1 MAMTDDA
8 SAMLFASP
16 FPGLSDEV
24 LDMGREAT
32 KFWLDAYEQ
41 ALEAIAGSHDRAAG
55 HTDIEWLATA
65 ARTQAK
71 WLREIA
77 TRQVSLSREL
87 LD

>member
-1 MAMTDDA
+1 MAMTDDP

-24 LDMGREAT
+24 LDMGREAA
-32 KFWLDAYEQ
+32 KFWLDAYGQ
-41 ALEAIAGSHDRAAG
+41 ALEAIASSQEQAASR
-55 HTDIEWLATA
+55 TDIEWLATA

-71 WLREIA
+71 WLREVA
-77 TRQVSLSREL
+77 TRQLSVSREL